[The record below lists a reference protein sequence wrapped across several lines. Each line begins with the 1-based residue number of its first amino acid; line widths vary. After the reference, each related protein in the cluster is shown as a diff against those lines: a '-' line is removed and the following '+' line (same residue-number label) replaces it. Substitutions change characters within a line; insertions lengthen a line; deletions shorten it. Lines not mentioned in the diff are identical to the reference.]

1 MYCLII
7 VLFSNISNI
16 PPNIPP
22 FCTSQNLFSVARVR
36 PLEIPKV
43 QILQVGD
50 CMGLMF
56 QTGLL
61 WGCFASAVWQG
72 GFNRLH
78 GAGLVSGSGRQT
90 ARGGAACRDA
100 LPEKTK
106 LGTAGGQGNRPC
118 PVLIFRNPAA
128 FALRNI
134 PKRTLDYL
142 ECARIAFIWPDNGM

>member
-1 MYCLII
+1 MCEYTPKYTPILHKSKSFPCLARAMHA
-7 VLFSNISNI
+7 FRRCK
-16 PPNIPP
+16 
-22 FCTSQNLFSVARVR
+22 FCMCRFCRL
-36 PLEIPKV
+36 
-43 QILQVGD
+43 GH
-50 CMGLMF
+50 CMGLMC
-56 QTGLL
+56 QTGLS

-142 ECARIAFIWPDNGM
+142 ECARIAFIWPDNGYVASRV